1 MDLSPLF
8 EPKSIAVIGVSLTND
23 LNPANIIYY
32 KNHLRY
38 PVKAYG
44 VNPRAGLLKGQQAY
58 SSIMDVPEQID
69 LAIIAAQAERVPSIM
84 EECIK
89 AGVKGAAIISG
100 GFAEIG
106 RLDLQDRIVT
116 IAKEAGFPFIG
127 PNCLGIYSAARMDTF
142 FLPSERI
149 DTPKKGNVA
158 LISQSG
164 GVLVDQMIRFSSEGV
179 GMSLGIS
186 IGNKAFIKEKD
197 LLDYLAHNQ
206 ETKVISFYVEG
217 FGADE
222 GREFMERAQKTGK
235 PVIVLKSG
243 KSPGGSRAITS
254 HTASLAGD
262 YTVFSSVLAQYGLVE
277 ARSMLELVYF
287 SQSLS
292 AYQVSTKG
300 RVGILTIS
308 GGHGALATDM
318 CMELGLTVPTL
329 HETDQETI
337 RLGLSPSVKSI
348 ASCINPVDLTGSA
361 VDQDI
366 ASAAMAMAQIK
377 DIDCLVILILPYA
390 PGMSQDLGAILGSIP
405 RRSNKPLIAYLPRLE
420 KYRILIEGFEMNN
433 VPVAH
438 SIEGAIHMARA
449 LMKYRGG
456 DITIGG

>member
-1 MDLSPLF
+1 MDLTPLF

-32 KNHLRY
+32 KNYLRY

-58 SSIMDVPEQID
+58 SSIRDVPEQID

-106 RLDLQDRIVT
+106 RVDLQDRIVA

-127 PNCLGIYSAARMDTF
+127 PNCLGIYSASRMDTF

-197 LLDYLAHNQ
+197 LLDYLADKQ

-222 GREFMERAQKTGK
+222 GREFMEKAQKTGK

-277 ARSMLELVYF
+277 ARNMLELVYF

-329 HETDQETI
+329 HEVDQEAI
-337 RLGLSPSVKSI
+337 RQGLSPSIQSI

-366 ASAAMAMAQIK
+366 ASAAMTMSLLK
-377 DIDCLVILILPYA
+377 DIDCLIILILPYA
-390 PGMSQDLGAILGSIP
+390 PGMSQDLGAILGSVP
-405 RRSNKPLIAYLPRLE
+405 RRSNMPLIAYLPRLD

-438 SIEGAIHMARA
+438 SIEGAIHMAKA
-449 LMKYRGG
+449 LMKYKGG
-456 DITIGG
+456 AGTKG

>member
-1 MDLSPLF
+1 MDLKPLF
-8 EPKSIAVIGVSLTND
+8 EPKSIAVIGVSLTNN

-44 VNPRAGLLKGQQAY
+44 VNPHAGLLKGIPAY
-58 SSIMDVPEQID
+58 SSIKDIPEQID

-106 RLDLQDRIVT
+106 RVDLQDRIVA

-127 PNCLGIYSAARMDTF
+127 PNCLGIYSASHMDTF

-164 GVLVDQMIRFSSEGV
+164 GVLVDQMIRFSSEGI

-186 IGNKAFIKEKD
+186 IGNKAFIKETD
-197 LLDYLAHNQ
+197 LLDYLAGKPD
-206 ETKVISFYVEG
+206 TKVISFYVEG

-222 GREFMERAQKTGK
+222 GREFMEKAQKIGK

-243 KSPGGSRAITS
+243 KSPGGSRAISS

-277 ARSMLELVYF
+277 ARNMLELVYF

-292 AYQVSTKG
+292 AYQVSIKG
-300 RVGILTIS
+300 RVGIITIS

-329 HETDQETI
+329 QEVDQEAI
-337 RLGLSPSVKSI
+337 RQGLSPSIKSI

-366 ASAAMAMAQIK
+366 ASAAITMSLVK
-377 DIDCLVILILPYA
+377 DIDCIIILILPYA
-390 PGMSQDLGAILGSIP
+390 PGMSQDLGAILSSVP
-405 RRSNKPLIAYLPRLE
+405 RRSNIPLIAYLPRLD

-438 SIEGAIHMARA
+438 SIEGAIHMAKA
-449 LMKYRGG
+449 LMKYKGRA
-456 DITIGG
+456 

>member
-1 MDLSPLF
+1 MDLKPLF

-23 LNPANIIYY
+23 LHPANIIYY
-32 KNHLRY
+32 KNHLRF
-38 PVKAYG
+38 PVRSYG

-58 SSIMDVPEQID
+58 PSIKEVPEQID
-69 LAIIAAQAERVPSIM
+69 LAVIAAQAEKVPSIM
-84 EECIK
+84 EECIE

-106 RLDLQDRIVT
+106 RFDLQDRIVG
-116 IAKEAGFPFIG
+116 IAKESGFPFIG
-127 PNCLGIYSAARMDTF
+127 PNCLGIYSALRMDTF

-197 LLDYLAHNQ
+197 LLDYLADNQ

-262 YTVFSSVLAQYGLVE
+262 YPVFSSVLAQYGLIE
-277 ARSMLELVYF
+277 ARNMLELVYF

-300 RVGILTIS
+300 RLGIITIS
-308 GGHGALATDM
+308 GGHGTLATDM
-318 CMELGLTVPTL
+318 CMELGLEVPTL
-329 HETDQETI
+329 CEGDQEAI
-337 RLGLSPSVKSI
+337 RQGLSPSVKTI
-348 ASCINPVDLTGSA
+348 ASCLNPVDLTGSA

-366 ASAAMAMAQIK
+366 VSTAVLMSQLK
-377 DIDCLVILILPYA
+377 DIDCIVILILPYA
-390 PGMSQDLGAILGSIP
+390 PGMSQDLGALLGSVPRKSNIP
-405 RRSNKPLIAYLPRLE
+405 IIAYLPRLD
-420 KYRILIEGFEMNN
+420 KYRILIEGFEINN

-438 SIEGAIHMARA
+438 SIEGAIHMAEA
-449 LMKYRGG
+449 LMKYN
-456 DITIGG
+456 DSPQKNLS